1 MQIRRKPE
9 IYFTFA
15 SYLIP
20 PQINKSGVHLLQIC
34 SLWKN
39 NVCFLKKSKQTCCKS
54 ICMHHCFPT
63 FTQTTSK
70 NFRVRFTHV
79 TCANIYFWTKFALLP
94 NNQICECFRYTD
106 SILSDEGWTFE
117 TPSFWGDNVNLASRL
132 NNFPTSTPQPTQ
144 HQSTLKEN

>member
-9 IYFTFA
+9 IYFIFA

-20 PQINKSGVHLLQIC
+20 PQINKSGVHSLQIC

-39 NVCFLKKSKQTCCKS
+39 NVCFLQKSKQTCCKF

-70 NFRVRFTHV
+70 NFSVRFTHV

-94 NNQICECFRYTD
+94 NNQICECFCTFAFG
-106 SILSDEGWTFE
+106 ILIVFVMMRNERSKRHLFDVTM
-117 TPSFWGDNVNLASRL
+117 
-132 NNFPTSTPQPTQ
+132 ST
-144 HQSTLKEN
+144 

>member
-9 IYFTFA
+9 IFFTFA

-39 NVCFLKKSKQTCCKS
+39 NVCFLQKSKQTRCKS

-94 NNQICECFRYTD
+94 NDQICECFLTFAFGFLIVFVLMR
-106 SILSDEGWTFE
+106 DERSKRHLFE
-117 TPSFWGDNVNLASRL
+117 VTM
-132 NNFPTSTPQPTQ
+132 ST
-144 HQSTLKEN
+144 